1 MNKIGI
7 GVDFHSLVKGDHLVV
22 GGHRIECEF
31 ASQAHADGDV
41 LTQSGIDALLG
52 ALNLGDIGENFP
64 NTPEYLNV
72 ASIELLKKVVQ
83 KMPENTRIVNID
95 ISIVLN
101 APKISPHKNAIK
113 KSLSIA
119 LGVSTDSISIKGT
132 TTNSLGFI
140 DMSNGWGAQA
150 ILIID
155 YGN

>member
-1 MNKIGI
+1 M
-7 GVDFHSLVKGDHLVV
+7 
-22 GGHRIECEF
+22 
-31 ASQAHADGDV
+31 
-41 LTQSGIDALLG
+41 
-52 ALNLGDIGENFP
+52 GDIGENFP

-155 YGN
+155 DGN